1 MHPDDGQIRAYLED
15 ELAEVPGREATA
27 QHIAACPTCQA
38 RLAEMKAQASMVSH
52 HLAFL
57 APPSAGVSPAPD
69 RAAQRAYAQ
78 FHNRLHQQKENPM
91 KSIFFRRR
99 TLWAG
104 LTVIIVLVIGLSIPS
119 GFAWAGQFLGLF
131 RVQQVTVLP
140 IDPTGLAN
148 LKNSSTLVQQMGE
161 LLANSINYEK
171 KPGEPIP
178 AANAAEASKLAG
190 FTVRLPTSPSSQP
203 SLTVQPGTAF
213 EFTVDRARA
222 QALLDESGHKDL
234 FLPQS
239 LDNANISVNIPDAV
253 SAAYGNCP
261 TPQNNASDPDIQGSA
276 GRLYGGCIILAEM
289 PSPTVDTP
297 PDINFQQL
305 AQIGLEFTGMS
316 PAQAQALSNNIDWGT
331 SLVIPLPKNAASY
344 QKVTVDGVSGYLIQ
358 RPPDDAP
365 EFALVWVKDGIIYTI
380 GGLGNNSAQAIEM
393 ANSMQ

>member
-1 MHPDDGQIRAYLED
+1 
-15 ELAEVPGREATA
+15 
-27 QHIAACPTCQA
+27 
-38 RLAEMKAQASMVSH
+38 MK
-52 HLAFL
+52 
-57 APPSAGVSPAPD
+57 
-69 RAAQRAYAQ
+69 
-78 FHNRLHQQKENPM
+78 N
-91 KSIFFRRR
+91 IFFRRR

-190 FTVRLPTSPSSQP
+190 FTVRLPTSPSIQP

-234 FLPQS
+234 VLPQS